1 MLENFWHITSQVF
14 FIFTS
19 SVLSAYSIC
28 VISHTPFYNP
38 QLSKDKLINN
48 LRDAS
53 LNLSFISMEV
63 VGTAMVYYP
72 YMDLSSHSILKS
84 ILNIIEYSI
93 WVELFYYSY
102 HRFLHSTNWYLYIH
116 SKHHEN
122 RVVYP
127 LDTLH
132 IGILDFS
139 GMICTLIA
147 PLLFVQV
154 NLFEHNF
161 IMYLYLTGAFLA
173 HSLLLEKRH
182 VTHHAKFKCNF
193 CFLFPI
199 FDYMFQTIEN

>member
-1 MLENFWHITSQVF
+1 MFENLLYITNQVF
-14 FIFTS
+14 FIFAS

-28 VISHTPFYNP
+28 AISNTPFYNP
-38 QLSKDKLINN
+38 QLSKNQLITN
-48 LRDAS
+48 LYNAS
-53 LNLSFISMEV
+53 LNISFIGMEV
-63 VGTAMVYYP
+63 IGTAMIYYP
-72 YMDLSSHSILKS
+72 YMDLSPHSVIKS

-122 RVVYP
+122 RIVYP

-173 HSLLLEKRH
+173 HSALLETRH